1 MTRIT
6 WRRAHPVRRPERPQA
21 FVSVHAELGRA
32 YLIEL
37 ERRTSEEHELAE
49 ELERKLSDEDAL

>member
-1 MTRIT
+1 MTRMT

-32 YLIEL
+32 YLLEM
-37 ERRTSEEHELAE
+37 ERRAREEHELAA
-49 ELERKLSDEDAL
+49 ELERELAEDDR